1 MTRGRNPLVAATAT
15 GAVVAVPGAEAV
27 ALDALPGP
35 LAGRRFRYVV
45 AQNVLD
51 RDNVAYLLEHIFALL
66 EDGGRAIFI
75 ETNPWNPMSAARRA
89 VNHVLRRPYVQAL
102 LSRTQLY
109 ELLSEIGFI
118 RVSARFTDFV
128 YRPLAPTPGM
138 AWVVSNISVLLEN
151 MPLVRSLA
159 GRIVLH
165 AQRPP
170 RSVPRAAVSLCG
182 HDMLRGAVS
191 FVVPCHNEA
200 MNIPAL
206 VDGLRGHY
214 GDYVHEIVLVNDNS
228 TDGTAA
234 VIDRLAAEDPRIV
247 PVHRAPPNGVGLALR
262 DGFAAATGRYV
273 MSMDCDF
280 QHLLP
285 EMEDMFDAAAEGAD
299 VVFGSRFSRQSVL
312 INYPFGKILANRS
325 FHLLANLVVRLGR
338 PARHHQQP
346 EADAG
351 RTGAAACGDRTV
363 VRRECRDRPA
373 TGAAGRDGARGADL
387 VDQPHLRHGA
397 ELVQGADVRRRLC
410 ARAVAVRP
418 RDALRPPAP
427 CAVVR
432 SPRHDRGGCLSGLRR
447 HVVGR
452 GLSGHVRGRLARR
465 GAVFPDRPDQGGAW
479 PDRALRGLRLP
490 VHLAAV
496 QRGGLRA
503 YLRGGTR
510 GGGGGS
516 PPQARFDALAQ
527 ARAADR
533 ERRQVPR
540 FRLRQRRSSSMRCR
554 AYDGIGFE
562 VAAEGRDAERP
573 DRHRRHPVRPP
584 AIGRPGRRKLR
595 LHRRLGCA
603 GAPRRSGATDAAA
616 DDPVEAG
623 RAALSHAAEQRQLGR
638 PRVGREMEHAAAGT
652 PLVFRPRDAAAVS
665 WPLRLGGGH
674 DQADPLSGRS
684 GHRFP
689 AGPPDLWR
697 RGFRRLPQFWRNSS
711 SNCRSA

>member
-1 MTRGRNPLVAATAT
+1 
-15 GAVVAVPGAEAV
+15 
-27 ALDALPGP
+27 
-35 LAGRRFRYVV
+35 
-45 AQNVLD
+45 
-51 RDNVAYLLEHIFALL
+51 
-66 EDGGRAIFI
+66 
-75 ETNPWNPMSAARRA
+75 MSAARRA

-138 AWVVSNISVLLEN
+138 AWVVSNVSVLLEN

-170 RSVPRAAVSLCG
+170 RNVPRAAVSLCG
-182 HDMLRGAVS
+182 HEMLRGAVS

-338 PARHHQQP
+338 RRDITNNLKLMRGELARQLVVTEPWFAANAEIGLQLVLMGGTVREVP
-346 EADAG
+346 ISWINRTFDMGQSSFKVLKSGAGYARVLWRFARATRFGRRRLDAG
-351 RTGAAACGDRTV
+351 RFRQGMIEVGACPVCDGTRFVEVYPATFAGDWRDAVPYFLTGRTKAVHGRIVRCADCGFLFTSPQFSAADYARIYTAVHAAAAAA
-363 VRRECRDRPA
+363 VRHRLASTRW
-373 TGAAGRDGARGADL
+373 
-387 VDQPHLRHGA
+387 
-397 ELVQGADVRRRLC
+397 RRR
-410 ARAVAVRP
+410 VRQTE
-418 RDALRPPAP
+418 
-427 CAVVR
+427 
-432 SPRHDRGGCLSGLRR
+432 RGGRFLDFGCGGGEFLDAMRWLRR
-447 HVVGR
+447 HR
-452 GLSGHVRGRLARR
+452 
-465 GAVFPDRPDQGGAW
+465 
-479 PDRALRGLRLP
+479 
-490 VHLAAV
+490 
-496 QRGGLRA
+496 
-503 YLRGGTR
+503 LRGGGR
-510 GGGGGS
+510 
-516 PPQARFDALAQ
+516 
-527 ARAADR
+527 
-533 ERRQVPR
+533 
-540 FRLRQRRSSSMRCR
+540 
-554 AYDGIGFE
+554 
-562 VAAEGRDAERP
+562 GRDAERT
-573 DRHRRHPVRPP
+573 DRHRRHPVRPS
-584 AIGRPGRRKLR
+584 AIGRPGPCELR
-595 LHRRLGCA
+595 LHRLVGCS
-603 GAPRRSGATDAAA
+603 GAPRRSGAPDAAA
-616 DDPVEAG
+616 DDPVETG
-623 RAALSHAAEQRQLGR
+623 WAALSHAAEQCQLGR

-652 PLVFRPRDAAAVS
+652 PLVFRPCDAAAVS
-665 WPLRLGGGH
+665 GPLRRGGGPG
-674 DQADPLSGRS
+674 QADPLSGRS
-684 GHRFP
+684 GHRFS

-697 RGFRRLPQFWRNSS
+697 LDSAASHNSG
-711 SNCRSA
+711 

>member
-1 MTRGRNPLVAATAT
+1 MHLLPGESILELGSGDGAFTRALATMTRGRNPLVAATAIDAM
-15 GAVVAVPGAEAV
+15 AVIPGAEAV
-27 ALDALPGP
+27 VLDALPGP

-75 ETNPWNPMSAARRA
+75 ESNPWNPMSAARRA
-89 VNHVLRRPYVQAL
+89 VSHVLHRPYMQAL

-151 MPLVRSLA
+151 MPMVRSLA

-170 RSVPRAAVSLCG
+170 RNVPRAAVSLCG
-182 HDMLRGAVS
+182 HEMLRGAVS

-234 VIDRLAAEDPRIV
+234 VIDRLAAADSRIV
-247 PVHRAPPNGVGLALR
+247 PVHRTPPNGVGRALR

-338 PARHHQQP
+338 RRDITNNLKLMRGELARQLVVTEPWFAANAEIGLQLVLMGGTVREVP
-346 EADAG
+346 ISWINRTFDMGQSSFKVLKSGAG
-351 RTGAAACGDRTV
+351 YARVLWRFAR
-363 VRRECRDRPA
+363 A
-373 TGAAGRDGARGADL
+373 TRFG
-387 VDQPHLRHGA
+387 
-397 ELVQGADVRRRLC
+397 RRRL
-410 ARAVAVRP
+410 VP
-418 RDALRPPAP
+418 
-427 CAVVR
+427 
-432 SPRHDRGGCLSGLRR
+432 
-447 HVVGR
+447 
-452 GLSGHVRGRLARR
+452 
-465 GAVFPDRPDQGGAW
+465 GAFAK
-479 PDRALRGLRLP
+479 A
-490 VHLAAV
+490 
-496 QRGGLRA
+496 
-503 YLRGGTR
+503 
-510 GGGGGS
+510 
-516 PPQARFDALAQ
+516 
-527 ARAADR
+527 
-533 ERRQVPR
+533 
-540 FRLRQRRSSSMRCR
+540 
-554 AYDGIGFE
+554 
-562 VAAEGRDAERP
+562 
-573 DRHRRHPVRPP
+573 
-584 AIGRPGRRKLR
+584 
-595 LHRRLGCA
+595 
-603 GAPRRSGATDAAA
+603 
-616 DDPVEAG
+616 
-623 RAALSHAAEQRQLGR
+623 
-638 PRVGREMEHAAAGT
+638 
-652 PLVFRPRDAAAVS
+652 
-665 WPLRLGGGH
+665 
-674 DQADPLSGRS
+674 
-684 GHRFP
+684 
-689 AGPPDLWR
+689 
-697 RGFRRLPQFWRNSS
+697 
-711 SNCRSA
+711 